1 MSAIVNSYFS
11 KAKWIW
17 LPKSHFPNF
26 QTAQKTTFDAE
37 TPFCVAVGGTVCY
50 HLIAKTLGVTFAH
63 GKPVFV
69 KPKLGPLSYAEGV
82 IPLAGGK
89 KANITVKKENGN
101 AKRTITE
108 L

>member
-1 MSAIVNSYFS
+1 MSATGNSYFS
-11 KAKWIW
+11 IAKWIW
-17 LPKSHFPNF
+17 LPKSLFPNF

-37 TPFCVAVGGTVCY
+37 KPFCVAVGGTVCY

-63 GKPVFV
+63 GKLVFP

-82 IPLAGGK
+82 IPLTGGN
-89 KANITVKKENGN
+89 KAKIIVKKVSGEVT
-101 AKRTITE
+101 RTITE